1 MKFRSL
7 ILAAFGL
14 FSLTAMHAQST
25 DWYTPTRENKPFVR
39 WWWLGSAVDKE
50 GLTYNLE
57 EFARAGIGGYE
68 VTPIYGVQGNEAND
82 IDYLSPKWME
92 MYRWLVDESKR
103 LDLECDLNNG
113 TGWPF
118 GGPQIT
124 PELAAQKMEVGP
136 DGVKSVQTRQM
147 VKRAAPGGEGF
158 VMDHYNPEALKV
170 YLDRFD
176 KAFAASGAP
185 WPPHRLFALVR
196 H

>member
-82 IDYLSPKWME
+82 IPFLSEKWME
-92 MYRWLVDESKR
+92 QSSR
-103 LDLECDLNNG
+103 
-113 TGWPF
+113 T
-118 GGPQIT
+118 
-124 PELAAQKMEVGP
+124 
-136 DGVKSVQTRQM
+136 
-147 VKRAAPGGEGF
+147 
-158 VMDHYNPEALKV
+158 
-170 YLDRFD
+170 
-176 KAFAASGAP
+176 
-185 WPPHRLFALVR
+185 
-196 H
+196 